1 MNTTNTNTSHKYD
14 KPMIR
19 DFLLHLAAELRV
31 QQAGFEG
38 KPAPDKLRQG
48 VQKLRAKYGVSLL
61 PAAENVGI
69 LTNNPDGDGEE
80 EREATRQVL
89 VRLRADQFDHT
100 LAIFKLM
107 DELDFYTDARQSG

>member
-19 DFLLHLAAELRV
+19 DFPMHLAAELRV

-61 PAAENVGI
+61 PAAENIGI
-69 LTNNPDGDGEE
+69 LTNNSDGDGEE
-80 EREATRQVL
+80 EREATRQAVA
-89 VRLRADQFDHT
+89 RLRADQFDHT
-100 LAIFKLM
+100 LAIFKLV
-107 DELDFYTDARQSG
+107 DEPDFYANAQQLG